1 MSFLEKKENEYILN
15 SNSCNKIVEAYKNC
29 DRTYNALF
37 AFWLILVII
46 SNLKLTIAIC
56 CCTFFDEI
64 FVISSIIQLPF
75 KIVEWSLTLSMMIK
89 IKNINNKEECGQI
102 ISEYI
107 KSTIKCLIN
116 VLIIISCNL
125 LLPIIFLLILF
136 YNEVKQCFKCI
147 FEKICKIEKV
157 NFAPSITIIP
167 FQQTTDIIPP
177 KLLEIIETLKE
188 KIEDFLKTFI
198 VEENEVKENMKK
210 FLSERHSKL
219 EKFLKDYKDDDP
231 KSKETFGE
239 ELENQQK
246 LETFIKDLNKEEYE
260 IELEILMNIVNKMHY
275 IFNLGVDTIKICKEI
290 ITDTLKEK
298 TASLPEL
305 AAKKIESQI
314 KEISEY
320 TPIKFLDSKFGKPLK
335 EALEKYGLSELFLN
349 SFKKDL
355 LNERKVR
362 REKERKEFSIEK
374 NEFEDEENNL
384 ELSLF
389 KLIMEEYSNEDFQ
402 NVLKQ
407 EISKNLIKS
416 K

>member
-15 SNSCNKIVEAYKNC
+15 SNLCNKIVEAYKNC

-147 FEKICKIEKV
+147 FKKICKIEKV

-198 VEENEVKENMKK
+198 VEENEVKEKMKK
-210 FLSERHSKL
+210 YLSERHSKL
-219 EKFLKDYKDDDP
+219 ETFLKDYKDDDP

-320 TPIKFLDSKFGKPLK
+320 TPIKFLDSKFG
-335 EALEKYGLSELFLN
+335 N
-349 SFKKDL
+349 H
-355 LNERKVR
+355 
-362 REKERKEFSIEK
+362 
-374 NEFEDEENNL
+374 
-384 ELSLF
+384 
-389 KLIMEEYSNEDFQ
+389 
-402 NVLKQ
+402 
-407 EISKNLIKS
+407 
-416 K
+416 